1 MKQSSR
7 APSQRQLRVGELVR
21 HALAEILQKGEIHD
35 RKMAGMVI
43 SIPEVRMTPD
53 LRIATVFVMPLGGQ
67 RIEAAVK
74 VLADNRK
81 QIRHLI
87 GQRIDLRHTPDFRF
101 RADLTFAESDHVD
114 ALLRRPEVRRDL
126 MGPAKTDSSS
136 GSGNPDSDSRD

>member
-1 MKQSSR
+1 MKKSSR

-53 LRIATVFVMPLGGQ
+53 LKVATVFVMPLGGQ

-74 VLADNRK
+74 ALADNRK

-101 RADLTFAESDHVD
+101 RADLTFAESDRVD
-114 ALLRRPEVRRDL
+114 ALLRSPGVRRDL
-126 MGPAKTDSSS
+126 VGPTGVDTSP
-136 GSGNPDSDSRD
+136 GSDNPDPDNQD